1 MSEILYIDKPKGI
14 TSFDLCFKLR
24 KVFNTKKIGH
34 TGTLDPNATG
44 LMVCLINNASK
55 TNQFLVSAR
64 KEYIATVKIGIKTD
78 SEDIDGLI
86 IEEKKEVMPKSQEIE
101 TVLNSFLGKSTQIPP
116 MASAIKVN
124 GKKLYEYMRNNE
136 TVEIKPREIEVYSIE
151 LLEVNAET
159 FSFRCNV
166 SSGTYI
172 RTLAQDVLKKLN
184 IIGTC
189 LDLRRTK
196 IDDIDIN
203 EADSLED
210 VLNGKYHTHSI
221 YEVLSKYYYVYKVN
235 DSKAIKDGKPFKADL
250 KDETILCVDE
260 NNIAL
265 AIYKKEDGMYRCVR
279 GLL

>member
-101 TVLNSFLGKSTQIPP
+101 KALNSFLGKSTQIPP

-210 VLNGKYHTHSI
+210 VLAGKYHTHSI

>member
-78 SEDIDGLI
+78 SEDIDGEI
-86 IEEKKEVMPKSQEIE
+86 IEEKDEIMPSREDIE
-101 TVLNSFLGKSTQIPP
+101 KVLKTFLGKSSQIPP
-116 MASAIKVN
+116 MASAIKVK

-136 TVEIKPREIEVYSIE
+136 TVEIKPRDIEIYSIE
-151 LLEVNAET
+151 LLEVKEDT

-189 LDLRRTK
+189 SDLRRTK
-196 IDDIDIN
+196 IDDIDIK
-203 EADSLED
+203 EADKLED
-210 VLNGKYHTHSI
+210 VLSGNYHSHSI
-221 YEVLSKYYYVYKVN
+221 YEVLSKYYYVYRVK
-235 DSKAIKDGKPFKADL
+235 DSKAIKDGKPFKANL
-250 KDETILCVDE
+250 NDETILCVDE
-260 NNIAL
+260 SNTAL

>member
-55 TNQFLVSAR
+55 TNQFLVSAS

-78 SEDIDGLI
+78 SEDIDGNI
-86 IEEKKEVMPKSQEIE
+86 IQQKAEVMPSKEDIE
-101 TVLNSFLGKSTQIPP
+101 KALKSFLGKSTQIPP

-136 TVEIKPREIEVYSIE
+136 TVEIKPRDIEVYSIE
-151 LLEVNAET
+151 LLDVDDDT

-172 RTLAQDVLKKLN
+172 RTLAQDVLKKIN

-196 IDDIDIN
+196 IDDIDIS

-210 VLNGKYHTHSI
+210 VLAGKYHVHSI
-221 YEVLSKYYYVYKVN
+221 YEVLSKYYYVYRVK

-250 KDETILCVDE
+250 SDETVLCVDE
-260 NNIAL
+260 NNLAL